1 MALSDDQIKA
11 GRDGAQREKKKLL
24 LESPAKEVHR
34 PSLPSLANEDCN
46 PGFA

>member
-11 GRDGAQREKKKLL
+11 GRDGAEREKKLL
-24 LESPAKEVHR
+24 LESPAKEIHR
-34 PSLPSLANEDCN
+34 PSLPSLANEDYN